1 MPTIK
6 VWLWRSLKNQQS
18 QINRVRHTIEVYHL
32 NREVDLVLLR
42 ICTKR
47 DNLGPPRLLGRTI
60 STERLFFLCSLDFTQ
75 RRINRVE
82 AYHLNSVG
90 WFLTSWGVDDPGQA
104 CTIGPER
111 CYTGA
116 SLVQE
121 GSRVVH
127 VLGGWYGLGRMIRVG
142 AYIYTALCN
151 GYFFYHWS
159 RGQIHIGGWFGSRRM
174 IQVNRRNFLGIVSTS

>member
-42 ICTKR
+42 ICTER
-47 DNLGPPRLLGRTI
+47 DNFGPPRLLGRTI
-60 STERLFFLCSLDFTQ
+60 STEVVFLCSLDFTQ

-142 AYIYTALCN
+142 AYIYSSMQWI
-151 GYFFYHWS
+151 FFLPLEPRTNTH
-159 RGQIHIGGWFGSRRM
+159 RRM
-174 IQVNRRNFLGIVSTS
+174 IRVEADDPS